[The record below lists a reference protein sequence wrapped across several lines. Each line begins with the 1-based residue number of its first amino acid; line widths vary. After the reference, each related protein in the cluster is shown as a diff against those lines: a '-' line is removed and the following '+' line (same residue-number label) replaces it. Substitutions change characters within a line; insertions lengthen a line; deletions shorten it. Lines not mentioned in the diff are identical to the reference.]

1 MKFKIIMPRYIFR
14 IVFFLFALITLFIC
28 LIYLANEVKQGFIY
42 NTDFGGFIF
51 LLIIVLSLGAAL
63 VLTKMVSERFLRI
76 SIIDDQNQMETGY
89 QIASIDIRV
98 KALLFD
104 ALAILGI
111 IVIIS
116 KIVLFFKI
124 QSVYF
129 DALAIL
135 FIFFLYEPIMVSFFL
150 GTIGHKLM
158 GLKVLS
164 INGEKILILVSLI
177 RFFIKSF
184 LGIFS
189 LISMLFGKH
198 HALHDLLT
206 GTMVVYKKSEKS

>member
-1 MKFKIIMPRYIFR
+1 MPRYIFR